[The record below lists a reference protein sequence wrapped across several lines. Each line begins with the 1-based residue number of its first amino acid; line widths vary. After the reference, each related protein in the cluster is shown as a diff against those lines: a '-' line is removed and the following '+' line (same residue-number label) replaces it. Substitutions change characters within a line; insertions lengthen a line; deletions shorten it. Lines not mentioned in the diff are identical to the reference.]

1 MATILIID
9 DQLVSRQIHSA
20 LIGSINKSHEIRT
33 FTCPLEALNWATKN
47 PVILVLTD
55 YKMPE
60 MNGIEFLR
68 LLRSHPLGV
77 HVPVIMVSADNDS
90 GIREEALEAGA
101 TDFLVKPLNHHECRE
116 RCRALLE
123 DVT

>member
-9 DQLVSRQIHSA
+9 DQAISRQIHSA
-20 LIGSINKSHEIRT
+20 LIASININHEIRA
-33 FTCPLEALNWATKN
+33 FACPLEALNWATKN

-60 MNGIEFLR
+60 MNGIEFIRSLR
-68 LLRSHPLGV
+68 NHPVGA
-77 HVPVIMVSADNDS
+77 HVPVIMVSAENDS
-90 GIREEALEAGA
+90 GLREEALAAGA

-116 RCRALLE
+116 RCRALL
-123 DVT
+123 DAAT